1 MISAQSADIARKFV
15 VESFQNHDPPDERQC
30 NKHFEF
36 ATSDQ
41 ALRCARRIIDKSLRR
56 THNSTRTSVEW
67 YRYWSAYGE
76 SVIVPGTKF
85 NSRCYA
91 KMRIRM
97 IGGPKVGI

>member
-1 MISAQSADIARKFV
+1 MVSAQSDDTARFV
-15 VESFQNHDPPDERQC
+15 VESFENHDPPEERQC
-30 NKHFEF
+30 IKYFEF

-67 YRYWSAYGE
+67 YRHWLAYGE
-76 SVIVPGTKF
+76 SVVVPGTEF

-97 IGGPKVGI
+97 FNGR